1 MIGYVEH
8 IQFPRKYVAFDN
20 LNFKL
25 AVIQVL
31 MYDLEVLKPRF
42 DIYDFAEQSSG
53 EEIDTESETIIKPAL
68 DYFANLPI
76 PADLA
81 DKVEEIYMDGGN
93 DIYMN
98 IIPLWDGEDETFDL
112 DEVSLEEVKQFPNL
126 KKATIVSGNYEK
138 VKSVLEA
145 AGVEVEPL

>member
-68 DYFANLPI
+68 DYFADLPI

-81 DKVEEIYMDGGN
+81 DK
-93 DIYMN
+93 
-98 IIPLWDGEDETFDL
+98 
-112 DEVSLEEVKQFPNL
+112 VKQFPNL

-138 VKSVLEA
+138 VKAVLEA